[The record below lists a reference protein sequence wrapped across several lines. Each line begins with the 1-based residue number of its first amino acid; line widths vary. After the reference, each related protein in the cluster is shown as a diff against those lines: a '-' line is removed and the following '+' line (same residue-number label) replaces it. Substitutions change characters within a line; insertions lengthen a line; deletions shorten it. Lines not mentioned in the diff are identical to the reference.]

1 MSYKVQKGDGW
12 YKIAKRQ
19 GINVNDLLKANNATL
34 DTMIHPG
41 QMLKMPN
48 QKTSQKNAINIPTD
62 SYISRFTKNTT
73 QSPNSNDSEEYYV
86 YGYKTPQKANLV
98 AKKGSLTDIQT
109 KQAALV
115 SAGYDLGKS
124 GTNKDGIDGNWGKKS
139 EAAWKQAMQD
149 GYVYENGRLS
159 KPKSEPK
166 LKEKTKSSSTAGIQ
180 YAVHPMFGFSTVV
193 DPKESVEIVKDVKKA
208 ITPRQYTAAQ
218 NTVFDAIKA
227 PIKRGIAS
235 VTSPDVA
242 NFIMPTR
249 EFDESHLSNE
259 LYTWLQDAI
268 DKKWDPEERKIYF
281 EQNPDGE
288 VNKGWLGRIVGTKHS
303 QSDYQKYY
311 NTPYEGPVTKGFSE
325 TMFGEGINQAQG
337 TLGSFNII
345 YTKDG
350 AYIVD
355 DWDFAGNKKFDTSTP
370 MGVVRQFAEDNGSH
384 ENDAVEPVRRIKAKI
399 KYR

>member
-1 MSYKVQKGDGW
+1 
-12 YKIAKRQ
+12 
-19 GINVNDLLKANNATL
+19 
-34 DTMIHPG
+34 
-41 QMLKMPN
+41 
-48 QKTSQKNAINIPTD
+48 
-62 SYISRFTKNTT
+62 
-73 QSPNSNDSEEYYV
+73 
-86 YGYKTPQKANLV
+86 
-98 AKKGSLTDIQT
+98 
-109 KQAALV
+109 
-115 SAGYDLGKS
+115 
-124 GTNKDGIDGNWGKKS
+124 
-139 EAAWKQAMQD
+139 
-149 GYVYENGRLS
+149 
-159 KPKSEPK
+159 
-166 LKEKTKSSSTAGIQ
+166 
-180 YAVHPMFGFSTVV
+180 MFGFSTVV
-193 DPKESVEIVKDVKKA
+193 DPKESVEVVKDVKRA

-268 DKKWDPEERKIYF
+268 DKKWDPAERKVYF

-288 VNKGWLGRIVGTKHS
+288 VNKGWLGRIAGTKHA

-370 MGVVRQFAEDNGSH
+370 MGVVR
-384 ENDAVEPVRRIKAKI
+384 
-399 KYR
+399 